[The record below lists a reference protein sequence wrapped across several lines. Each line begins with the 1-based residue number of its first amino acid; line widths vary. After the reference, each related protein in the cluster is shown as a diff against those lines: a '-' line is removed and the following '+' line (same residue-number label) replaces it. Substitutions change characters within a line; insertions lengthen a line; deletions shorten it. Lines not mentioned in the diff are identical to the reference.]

1 MQTLQ
6 LQQKTTRLTNSQR
19 VMSILRWNE
28 LEYATFIHETGLEYL
43 ELYIPGD
50 RQGID
55 ALSRSRIFWNWWK
68 NHWAIRDQQ
77 FLDEMDKD
85 IEHSFIPKALYEF
98 YHSADMLSSSIF
110 PNAVVLENSYAK
122 MIGHFN
128 KSIV

>member
-6 LQQKTTRLTNSQR
+6 LQQKATRLSNSQR
-19 VMSILRWNE
+19 IIKMLGWNE

-43 ELYIPGD
+43 DQYIRNDPAG
-50 RQGID
+50 RD
-55 ALSRSRIFWNWWK
+55 ALNRSRIFWNWWK

-77 FLDEMDKD
+77 FLDELDAD
-85 IEHSFIPKALYEF
+85 GGGIVLHRLYEF
-98 YHSADMLSSSIF
+98 YHSSSMLASAIY
-110 PNAVVLENSYAK
+110 PNAIVLENSYAN